1 MRHILKLSRSLNDP
15 IEHIPHPF
23 TFITFDPEIHCE
35 AWLDLNNK
43 IFAAHPDQGNWVMA
57 DLENRMNEP
66 WFDPA
71 GFFLCI
77 HNEKIV
83 GFCWTKIHQDLINQ
97 DPVGELYVVGTHPD
111 HAGKGIARALS
122 VAAIN
127 YLVNKGLKHAIL
139 YVDADN
145 EKGLK
150 LYDSL
155 GFN

>member
-1 MRHILKLSRSLNDP
+1 M
-15 IEHIPHPF
+15 
-23 TFITFDPEIHCE
+23 
-35 AWLDLNNK
+35 
-43 IFAAHPDQGNWVMA
+43 
-57 DLENRMNEP
+57 
-66 WFDPA
+66 
-71 GFFLCI
+71 LCI
-77 HNEKIV
+77 DGSASSRAVRVI
-83 GFCWTKIHQDLINQ
+83 WM
-97 DPVGELYVVGTHPD
+97 VGELYVVGTHPD

-145 EKGLK
+145 DKGLK